1 MALELVW
8 ALSRTRGIGSAAG
21 VSGAAGQS
29 WSVADIG
36 RVLFTSYAFAFEA
49 TSVLILVA
57 MIGSITLAARHLA
70 EKKPWRR

>member
-1 MALELVW
+1 MALELIW
-8 ALSRTRGIGSAAG
+8 ALNRSRGIGTAASVAG
-21 VSGAAGQS
+21 VTRQS

-36 RVLFTSYAFAFEA
+36 RTLFTNYAFAFEA

-57 MIGSITLAARHLA
+57 MIGSITLAGRHLA